1 MMSPAE
7 RQQFDQLVRKVDEL
21 LSTRL
26 EDRKI
31 YQQDIANKEVK
42 QRHIDGMIIFKGVA
56 ADRPTNGSTEIQAWW
71 ATDTG
76 VLSIWSGSAWLSET
90 LT

>member
-1 MMSPAE
+1 MTE
-7 RQQFDQLVRKVDEL
+7 KEIRKIIQDEL
-21 LSTRL
+21 NKRDSVVIHQSRL
-26 EDRKI
+26 VAKSL
-31 YQQDIANKEVK
+31 K
-42 QRHIDGMIIFKGVA
+42 QRHIDGMIIIRGLA
-56 ADRPTNGSTEIQAWW
+56 ADRPTNGYTGIMAWW